1 MTATLWMTMGLALL
15 QAANPEAIARKA
27 IEDFRAGRYA
37 EARDGFRAALKY
49 APSNAGL
56 WAYLGLSEGSM
67 NDVPGAI
74 TDLEKARSLSPQDPQ
89 ILFDLGLL
97 YRRNGNRDRAREM
110 YRQGLAIQPDDAG
123 ANQNYA
129 LLLMEAGRYDR
140 AMEPLRK
147 LRAREPGN
155 VSVRVSLIE
164 CAFKAGLQEEAGNE
178 LRAFL
183 DAPGIEAGERV
194 KAAQVLVED
203 HALPA
208 AEAVLKDTVSRF
220 GQSAE
225 AHAGLGKLLL
235 DRSEYEPAVR
245 ELGRAAQLA
254 PDTPGYSLGLAEALL
269 LWKHYGPALEFLQ
282 AVRPKF
288 GTLPDFH
295 YKLGLAYYGL
305 VRYPD
310 ALAEFE
316 ALTRDRPDVDLAWFF
331 LGNTWSAM
339 GKLENAE
346 ACYRK
351 AIALNPRN
359 AGYYSGLGQAL
370 RKSEGDRVAEAI
382 EAFRQALKLDGSDSR
397 SRMELALCYE
407 RVRRLEE
414 AQTLLEQVVRERPDL
429 KEGHVAL
436 ARVYYKRHQ
445 AAGGDREKA
454 AVARLEAEERARQAA
469 RRAGREQP

>member
-1 MTATLWMTMGLALL
+1 MTAWVWITIALAL
-15 QAANPEAIARKA
+15 QAANPEAAARKA
-27 IEDFRAGRYA
+27 LEDFHAGRYA
-37 EARDGFRAALKY
+37 AARDGFRAALKY
-49 APSNAGL
+49 APQDAGL
-56 WAYLGLSEGSM
+56 WAYLGLAEGSL
-67 NDVPGAI
+67 NNVPGAI
-74 TDLEKARSLSPQDPQ
+74 ADLERARSLSPKDPQ

-97 YRRNGNRDRAREM
+97 YRRDGNAKRAREL

-129 LLLMEAGRYDR
+129 LLLMEAGRYNE
-140 AMEPLRK
+140 AMAPLRQ
-147 LRAREPGN
+147 LRALQPGN
-155 VSVRVSLIE
+155 VSVRVSLME
-164 CAFKAGLQEEAGNE
+164 CAFKAGLPEAASSE

-183 DAPGIEAGERV
+183 EAPGITAEERI

-208 AEAVLKDTVSRF
+208 AEAVLKDTVSRYE
-220 GQSAE
+220 QSPE

-235 DRSEYEPAVR
+235 DRNEYEQAVR

-282 AVRPKF
+282 AVSPKF

-305 VRYPD
+305 YRYPE
-310 ALAEFE
+310 AQAEFE
-316 ALTRDRPDVDLAWFF
+316 ALTRDRPETDLAWFF

-346 ACYRK
+346 ACFRK
-351 AIALNPRN
+351 AIALNQRN
-359 AGYYSGLGQAL
+359 ASYYSALGQSL
-370 RKSEGDRVAEAI
+370 RKSEQDRVAEAI
-382 EAFRQALKLDGSDSR
+382 EALRQALKLDPSDSQ
-397 SRMELALCYE
+397 SRMELALCLE
-407 RVRRLEE
+407 RSRRLEE
-414 AQTLLEQVVRERPDL
+414 AQTLLQQVVRERPDF
-429 KEGHVAL
+429 KEAHVAL

-445 AAGGDREKA
+445 TADGDREKA
-454 AVARLEAEERARQAA
+454 ALARLEAEERARQEAA
-469 RRAGREQP
+469 KSPPPQR

>member
-1 MTATLWMTMGLALL
+1 MTAWLWLALGMAL
-15 QAANPEAIARKA
+15 AQAVNPEATARKA
-27 IEDFRAGRYA
+27 VEDFHAGKYA
-37 EARDGFRAALKY
+37 EAREGLRTALKY
-49 APSNAGL
+49 APENAGL
-56 WAYLGLSEGSM
+56 WAYLGLAEGGL
-67 NDVPGAI
+67 NDVRGAI
-74 TDLEKARSLSPQDPQ
+74 ADLEKARSLSPKDPQ

-97 YRRNGNRDRAREM
+97 YRRNGNAERAREM
-110 YRQGLAIQPDDAG
+110 YRQGLVLQPDDAG

-129 LLLMEAGRYDR
+129 LLLMEAGQCDR
-140 AMEPLRK
+140 ATVPLRK
-147 LRAREPGN
+147 LRLLQPGS

-164 CAFKAGLQEEAGNE
+164 CAVKAGLPEEARKE

-183 DAPGIEAGERV
+183 ETPGISAEERV

-208 AEAVLKDTVSRF
+208 AEAVLKDTVSRYD
-220 GQSAE
+220 QSAE

-235 DRSEYEPAVR
+235 DRNEYEAAVR

-254 PDTPGYSLGLAEALL
+254 PDAPGYSLGLAEALL
-269 LWKHYGPALEFLQ
+269 LRKHYGPALEFLQ

-305 VRYPD
+305 YRYPD
-310 ALAEFE
+310 AQTEFE
-316 ALTRDRPDVDLAWFF
+316 ALTRDRPEADLAWFF

-351 AIALNPRN
+351 AIGLNEHN
-359 AGYYSGLGQAL
+359 ASYYAALGQML
-370 RKSEGDRVAEAI
+370 RKSEQDRVAEAI
-382 EAFRQALKLDGSDSR
+382 EALRQALKLDPSDSQ

-407 RVRRLEE
+407 RSRRLEE
-414 AQTLLEQVVRERPDL
+414 AQALLQQVVRERPDF

-436 ARVYYKRHQ
+436 ARVYYKRRQ
-445 AAGGDREKA
+445 TADGDREKA
-454 AVARLEAEERARQAA
+454 AVTRLEAEERARQDA
-469 RRAGREQP
+469 RRGNREQP